1 MMDTTRVTMKPIRR
15 SAMMDTKDQT
25 VRTGILMEK
34 MIQNVHRM
42 VRVRTVELAGIR
54 PVVV

>member
-1 MMDTTRVTMKPIRR
+1 MMDTTRVTMRPMRR

-25 VRTGILMEK
+25 VRTGILMDK
-34 MIQNVHRM
+34 MIQNVRRM
-42 VRVRTVELAGIR
+42 VRVRTVEPAGIR

>member
-1 MMDTTRVTMKPIRR
+1 MMDTTHVTMRPMRR
-15 SAMMDTKDQT
+15 SAMLDSKDQT
-25 VRTGILMEK
+25 VRTGILMDK

-42 VRVRTVELAGIR
+42 VHVRMVELAGIR